1 MNQPAQ
7 PADWGSK
14 FKRWRLAK
22 AVRLIKELER
32 WRGWPVADAIRL
44 AMVRLQPGLAP
55 GSGRA
60 AAGLD
65 FSLWLPPGWV
75 VSARQQ
81 RRLRRLL
88 QRRQRRTGAAVV
100 SCDDWVPLPFL
111 APGAAPERAA

>member
-32 WRGWPVADAIRL
+32 WRGWPVADAIRI

-55 GSGRA
+55 GSGRGA
-60 AAGLD
+60 AALD
-65 FSLWLPPGWV
+65 FSLWLPPGWL